1 MPAKLEDLRLQGF
14 TWLGAYFVET
24 QQAFGSKVAVAAFD
38 RLALTL
44 ADIAAIHAHLPAHLM
59 HRTLDDLP
67 IVVPAGS
74 GLGDRFANIYRSLCN
89 KVGVKLAPNC
99 KNHVKAFEKSTQGT
113 VLGIRFDTVNS
124 TWSISIEKQTSLLNK
139 ISKSMQGTPMTLL
152 ETQQLVGS
160 LNDFGQMCQ
169 FLRGFR
175 LPIQSFLSSFVGDEN
190 ISLVPTEEMKADLR
204 VWAAAV
210 AEAGRG
216 LPIPHRL
223 PSFHNCKYTFV
234 SDAAGA
240 QFCKVDGRFIPYG
253 PSQERGAA
261 SVNSLETG
269 KLWFCNVI
277 YWPDEFL
284 FHGRDSLDHA
294 YGCKSATLEVI
305 ALILPFLS
313 IPAKLIGQKVLLLT
327 DNMSVVFGWDSK
339 KINHDKSA
347 SIFIRALH
355 IIAFYLGCSVQIEHL
370 PRVSTPSAVL
380 ADSLTRKSTTTD
392 SVSRMIDGI
401 VSYHVPSVL
410 TDWLLQP
417 TEDWDLAIRLL
428 DCVKQLVES

>member
-1 MPAKLEDLRLQGF
+1 M
-14 TWLGAYFVET
+14 
-24 QQAFGSKVAVAAFD
+24 
-38 RLALTL
+38 
-44 ADIAAIHAHLPAHLM
+44 
-59 HRTLDDLP
+59 
-67 IVVPAGS
+67 
-74 GLGDRFANIYRSLCN
+74 
-89 KVGVKLAPNC
+89 
-99 KNHVKAFEKSTQGT
+99 
-113 VLGIRFDTVNS
+113 
-124 TWSISIEKQTSLLNK
+124 
-139 ISKSMQGTPMTLL
+139 
-152 ETQQLVGS
+152 
-160 LNDFGQMCQ
+160 
-169 FLRGFR
+169 
-175 LPIQSFLSSFVGDEN
+175 
-190 ISLVPTEEMKADLR
+190 
-204 VWAAAV
+204 
-210 AEAGRG
+210 
-216 LPIPHRL
+216 
-223 PSFHNCKYTFV
+223 
-234 SDAAGA
+234 
-240 QFCKVDGRFIPYG
+240 DGRFIPYG

-269 KLWFCNVI
+269 KLWFCNVL

-284 FHGRDSLDHA
+284 FHGRDSMDHA

-327 DNMSVVFGWDSK
+327 DNMSVVFGWDSR

-380 ADSLTRKSTTTD
+380 ADNLTRKSTTTD
-392 SVSRMIDGI
+392 SVSRMVEGI

-428 DCVKQLVES
+428 DYVKTLVES